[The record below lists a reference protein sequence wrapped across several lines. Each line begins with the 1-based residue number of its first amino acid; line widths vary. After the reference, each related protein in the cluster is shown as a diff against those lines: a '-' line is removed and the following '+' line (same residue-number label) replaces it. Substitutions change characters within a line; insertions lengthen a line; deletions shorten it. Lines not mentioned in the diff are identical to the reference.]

1 MSDRATALAILRD
14 TPLALRESTL
24 NAWCQAL
31 AADTIGA
38 SRLEARTPAATKRTP
53 TGNIGSFGFFGPVF
67 HRPNFLSFLFGG
79 TSIIEARRMLS
90 ELVDDSR
97 VETILIEFD
106 TPGGGVDGL
115 IEFAAELREARQ
127 KKPIIGFINTMACS
141 AGHWLA
147 AQSTELIITP
157 SGDTG
162 SVGVFMVHGDVS
174 QMNER
179 IGYKPTYIGTPR
191 YKADGNPDTPLSDD
205 TRKYLQSQVERVY
218 EQFVADI
225 VRGRGRG
232 LTAETVRKTFGE
244 GRTVDAAQA
253 VQRKMVDRVVA
264 FPSEALTYA
273 GSVGKRYQTQA
284 AQADADYIA
293 YGIRIAE
300 RL

>member
-1 MSDRATALAILRD
+1 MSDRAAALVRD
-14 TPLALRESTL
+14 TPLAIRESTL
-24 NAWCQAL
+24 NAWCHAL
-31 AADTIGA
+31 ASDGSGMPPI
-38 SRLEARTPAATKRTP
+38 EARTAGGAKRTP
-53 TGNIGSFGFFGPVF
+53 TGSIGSFGFVGPVF
-67 HRPNFLSFLFGG
+67 RRPNFLSFLFGG

-90 ELVDDSR
+90 DLLDDSR

-115 IEFAAELREARQ
+115 IEFAAELRAARQ
-127 KKPIIGFINTMACS
+127 RKPIIGFINTMACS
-141 AGHWLA
+141 AGYWLA
-147 AQSTELIITP
+147 AQCTELIITP

-191 YKADGNPDTPLSDD
+191 YKAEGNSDTPLADD

-232 LTAETVRKTFGE
+232 LTADSVRKTFGE
-244 GRTVDAAQA
+244 GRTVDAAQP
-253 VQRKMVDRVVA
+253 VQRKMVDRLVA
-264 FPSEALTYA
+264 FPSEALTHA
-273 GSVGKRYQTQA
+273 AAVGTRHQTQA
-284 AQADADYIA
+284 AQADADYIEM
-293 YGIRIAE
+293 GIRIAE